1 MKEKIKQF
9 LSVRRLSLM
18 LVAVLLLAVLTGC
31 AATTPTLGYDST
43 ALQMDTPEEMEAHG
57 LKPSELESIA
67 KLLSAVYATDF
78 DSRTLLVAASRG
90 YDMLAEGFDDSKA
103 EEDKGVK
110 LDYVEKVIKKAND
123 LAAKNSKS
131 EVLSDSDLEKLLGAL
146 NEKDVESLVAA
157 FAVKVDMSAASGL
170 DVILSWIGAALNWL
184 TNTLGFGNYVLG
196 ICIFAVIVEI
206 LMIPFAIKQQKNSI
220 RQATLRPKEMAIKKK
235 YKGRNDQPSMQKM
248 QAEIQEMYQREN
260 FSPFSGCLPLL
271 VQLPIIMALYSIV
284 MDPLHYVLGQASGV
298 SGALT
303 TYAATARAAG
313 GLGISLQSSN
323 GTIELLSNLKN
334 IDLAGISDFAF
345 FTNGDEIYESLG
357 SVVNS
362 LPNFNIGPLNFGLLP
377 SFENWQLLLVPAL
390 TFVTYFLTSKLN
402 RKFMYQSAANE
413 GADSR
418 QVACSNSMMDITMP
432 AMSTFF
438 TLAVPALIGVYWAFR
453 SWVGFGKT
461 VIMAKVMPLP
471 TFTEEDYKAA
481 EREMNS
487 KKHVNKKKNE
497 VRAVRSLHHIDDE
510 DFEDTREQG
519 LARRAAIEER
529 ERREKEEKERRS
541 KFGAAPLKARNEHK
555 TSEKSEETPETEQ
568 QNDNQEEV

>member
-1 MKEKIKQF
+1 MKQKIKQLF
-9 LSVRRLSLM
+9 RVRTLSLA
-18 LVAVLLLAVLTGC
+18 LLAVLLLAVLTGC
-31 AATTPTLGYDST
+31 GAAAPTLTYDNS

-67 KLLSAVYATDF
+67 KLFTSVYSSEF

-90 YDMLAEGFDDSKA
+90 YDMLVEGFDDSKA
-103 EEDKGVK
+103 EEDKGIN
-110 LDYVEKVIKKAND
+110 LDYVKNVIKKAND
-123 LAAKNSKS
+123 LAAKNSKA
-131 EVLSDSDLEKLLGAL
+131 EVLSDSDLEKYLGKL

-157 FAVKVDMSAASGL
+157 FAVKVDTSASGGL
-170 DVILSWIGAALNWL
+170 DVILSWIGTALNWL

-271 VQLPIIMALYSIV
+271 VQLPIIMVLYSIV
-284 MDPLHYVLGQASGV
+284 MDPLHYVLGQAAGV

-303 TYAATARAAG
+303 TYAATAKAAG
-313 GLGISLQSSN
+313 GLGIALQSSN
-323 GTIELLSNLKN
+323 GTIELLSNLKD
-334 IDLAGISDFAF
+334 IDLAGIADFAF
-345 FTNGDEIYESLG
+345 FSNGGEVYSSLK
-357 SVVNS
+357 SVVDQ

-377 SFENWQLLLVPAL
+377 SFENWQLLIVPAL
-390 TFVTYFLTSKLN
+390 TFVTYFLTAKLN

-413 GADSR
+413 GMDSR

-453 SWVGFGKT
+453 SWVSFGKT
-461 VIMAKVMPLP
+461 VIMAKIMPLP

-481 EREMNS
+481 EREMAG

-497 VRAVRSLHHIDDE
+497 NEIRAVRSLHHIDDE

-519 LARRAAIEER
+519 LARRAALEEK

-541 KFGAAPLKARNEHK
+541 KFGAAPMKARNDHK
-555 TSEKSEETPETEQ
+555 KTEEAEDADQ
-568 QNDNQEEV
+568 QNDNQDEV